1 MNLNNMLFR
10 IRLYLAIFLVTN
22 LNLYSQTEED
32 KYIKQNG
39 FYKINII
46 SKKDTISFLTTNK
59 DKRIAK
65 PTILFLQGS
74 LAKPIIFHDSTGA
87 SVTAFPFEIEEYTK
101 KFNFI
106 IIARHGIPIVG
117 SYENDTNGYLGKDG
131 KVPMEY
137 VRKDN
142 LKYRTFEAKS
152 VLDYLYKQKWVKKD
166 SIFVIGHS
174 EGYRVAAKLSENN
187 SKISK
192 LVCMSANPFNRIAEY
207 VLKSRIETLS
217 TSSDSLLQKEIEE
230 DTYSFKNIPKNIEEY
245 KNNYELY
252 NRWSYNSVL
261 SFESL
266 LKFKNPILVTYG
278 TEDIG
283 SLNNDLLPFLLRETN
298 LTMFV
303 YPDLDH
309 NYSKREFDIEGNQLE
324 SSYHWDRVF
333 KDVQN
338 WLLKNKIKE

>member
-1 MNLNNMLFR
+1 MLFK
-10 IRLYLAIFLVTN
+10 IKLLSSLFFLIH
-22 LNLYSQTEED
+22 LNLFSQSEEN
-32 KYIKQNG
+32 KYIDQNG

-46 SKKDTISFLTTNK
+46 SKKDTISFLTTNT
-59 DKRIAK
+59 DKKTKK

-87 SVTAFPFEIEEYTK
+87 SVTAFPFEIEEYLK

-106 IIARHGIPIVG
+106 IIARHGIPLVG
-117 SYENDTNGYLGKDG
+117 SYEKDSEG
-131 KVPMEY
+131 FYNKKGEIPIEFI
-137 VRKDN
+137 KNDN
-142 LKYRTFEAKS
+142 LKYRTFQAKS
-152 VLDYLYKQKWVKKD
+152 VLNYLYKQKWVQKN

-187 SKISK
+187 RKIAK

-217 TSSDSLLQKEIEE
+217 ISSDSLLQKEIEQ
-230 DTYSFKNIPKNIEEY
+230 DIRSFKSIPQNIEEY
-245 KNNYELY
+245 KNDYEVY
-252 NRWSYNSVL
+252 NKMSYNSVL

-266 LKFKNPILVTYG
+266 LQFKNPILVTYG

-283 SLNNDLLPFLLRETN
+283 SLNNDLLPFLLRKNN
-298 LTMFV
+298 LQMFV

-309 NYSKREFDIEGNQLE
+309 NYNKKEVDKNGNKLE
-324 SSYHWDRVF
+324 DTYHWDSVF
-333 KDVQN
+333 KDIQN
-338 WLLKNKIKE
+338 WLLKN

>member
-1 MNLNNMLFR
+1 MHFKIKLLS
-10 IRLYLAIFLVTN
+10 IIFFLIH
-22 LNLYSQTEED
+22 LNLFSQNEEE
-32 KYIKQNG
+32 KYISQNG
-39 FYKINII
+39 FYKINIR

-59 DKRIAK
+59 DKKTAK

-74 LAKPIIFHDSTGA
+74 LAKPIIFHDSSGA
-87 SVTAFPFEIEEYTK
+87 SVTAFPFEIEEYVK

-117 SYENDTNGYLGKDG
+117 SYETDTEGYLDKDG
-131 KVPMEY
+131 KVPVEY
-137 VRKDN
+137 IKKDN
-142 LKYRTFEAKS
+142 LKYRTFQAKS
-152 VLDYLYKQKWVKKD
+152 VLNYLYKQKWVKKD

-187 SKISK
+187 RKISK

-217 TSSDSLLQKEIEE
+217 TSSDSLLQKEIEQ
-230 DTYSFKNIPKNIEEY
+230 DIYSFRNIPKNIEEY
-245 KNNYELY
+245 KNDYEVY
-252 NRWSYNSVL
+252 NRLSYHSVI
-261 SFESL
+261 SYESL
-266 LKFKNPILVTYG
+266 LKFKNPILITYG

-283 SLNNDLLPFLLRETN
+283 SLNNDLLPFLLRKTD

-309 NYSKREFDIEGNQLE
+309 NYNKREIDKDGKQLE
-324 SSYHWDRVF
+324 SSDYWDSVF
-333 KDVQN
+333 EDIQN
-338 WLLKNKIKE
+338 WLLKNKIKK

>member
-1 MNLNNMLFR
+1 M
-10 IRLYLAIFLVTN
+10 IFKTKLSLLMFLCIN
-22 LNLYSQTEED
+22 LNLLSQNKEDKSTED
-32 KYIKQNG
+32 KYIHQNG
-39 FYKINII
+39 FIKINIV
-46 SKKDTISFLTTNK
+46 SKKDTISFLTTNT
-59 DKRIAK
+59 DKKIIK

-87 SVTAFPFEIEEYTK
+87 SVTAFPFEIDEYLK

-117 SYENDTNGYLGKDG
+117 SYETDTEGYLDLNG
-131 KVPMEY
+131 KVPIEF
-137 VRKDN
+137 VKNDN
-142 LKYRTFEAKS
+142 LKYRTSQAKA
-152 VLDYLYKQKWVKKD
+152 VVNYLYKQKWVQKD

-187 SKISK
+187 RKIAK

-207 VLKSRIETLS
+207 VLKSRIESLS
-217 TSSDSLLQKEIEE
+217 TASDSLLQKEIEQDIE
-230 DTYSFKNIPKNIEEY
+230 SFKNIPKNIELY
-245 KNNYELY
+245 KNDFETY
-252 NRWSYNSVL
+252 NRMSYNNVL
-261 SFESL
+261 SFESM
-266 LKFKNPILVTYG
+266 LKFKKPILVTYG

-283 SLNNDLLPFLLRETN
+283 SLNNDLLPFLLREKK

-309 NYSKREFDIEGNQLE
+309 NYNKKEIDKNGKELG
-324 SSYHWDRVF
+324 SSYHWDSVF

-338 WLLKNKIKE
+338 WILKKG